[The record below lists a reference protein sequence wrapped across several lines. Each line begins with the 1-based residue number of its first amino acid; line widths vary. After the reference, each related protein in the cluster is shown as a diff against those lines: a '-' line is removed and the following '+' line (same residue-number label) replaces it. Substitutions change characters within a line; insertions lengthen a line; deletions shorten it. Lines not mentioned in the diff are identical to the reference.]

1 MAAWLTQPPYLVA
14 VILHWPGTL
23 VLARIALTS
32 AFLLGGFTKLFNFK
46 GAIAEQET
54 FGLRP
59 GAFWAIVSII
69 IELGGSA
76 LVISGV
82 LVWLGAGALGVLT
95 LIATLLADRFWTLR
109 DKARFVAVNTFFE
122 HLGLVGGFVLAA
134 ILAS

>member
-1 MAAWLTQPPYLVA
+1 MTAWLTQPPYLIA
-14 VILHWPGTL
+14 EILHWPGTM

-32 AFLLGGFTKLFNFK
+32 AFILGGFTKLFNFK
-46 GAIAEQET
+46 SAIAEQEQ
-54 FGLRP
+54 FGLHP
-59 GAFWAIVSII
+59 GVFWAILSII

-95 LIATLLADRFWTLR
+95 LIATALADRFWTLQGQ
-109 DKARFVAVNTFFE
+109 ARFVAVNTFFE